1 MNTPTEQGRKTN
13 NTVLIYSPKIQR
25 VSRNQRRKHPPNKKQ
40 TKKSSPRRLQHKNK
54 INNSQDTISPRES
67 SYPTITGHEY
77 SNIAE
82 AQEKDLKTSYMKM
95 TDVLKWEK
103 NASLNET
110 QENTH
115 EELEEINKS
124 KES

>member
-1 MNTPTEQGRKTN
+1 M
-13 NTVLIYSPKIQR
+13 
-25 VSRNQRRKHPPNKKQ
+25 
-40 TKKSSPRRLQHKNK
+40 
-54 INNSQDTISPRES
+54 
-67 SYPTITGHEY
+67 GHEY

-82 AQEKDLKTSYMKM
+82 AQEKDLKTSYMKR

-103 NASLNET
+103 NALLNET
-110 QENTH
+110 QENTN

>member
-1 MNTPTEQGRKTN
+1 M
-13 NTVLIYSPKIQR
+13 
-25 VSRNQRRKHPPNKKQ
+25 
-40 TKKSSPRRLQHKNK
+40 
-54 INNSQDTISPRES
+54 SPRES
-67 SYPTITGHEY
+67 SYLTTMGHEY

-82 AQEKDLKTSYMKM
+82 SQEKDLKTSYMKR

-103 NASLNET
+103 NALLNET

-115 EELEEINKS
+115 KELEEINKS